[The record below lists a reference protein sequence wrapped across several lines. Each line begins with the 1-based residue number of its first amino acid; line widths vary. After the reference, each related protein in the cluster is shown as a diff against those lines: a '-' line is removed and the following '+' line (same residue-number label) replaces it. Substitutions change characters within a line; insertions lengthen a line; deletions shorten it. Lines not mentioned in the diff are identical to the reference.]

1 MEKTAIYIW
10 GCGRNGKAASQYYA
24 DNYQILGFID
34 NEEKTWGSKVAGY
47 FVYSPDQLYIDKE
60 AVIVAVA
67 HGFEEI
73 MVQLT
78 RQYGIEEVIRYTASE
93 SRLNG
98 RDYLDARVDYEG
110 KVVVALMGGIGNQ
123 MFQYA
128 FGRASAQ
135 MGNKVVYDISRLS
148 AGTRTISSLTHIFA
162 NCRMEF
168 SAPGSENYYRNKYG
182 RADGGIYRPPF
193 FREREASEI
202 KKIEVEKELL
212 QEPEGYFWGY
222 WQSEKYFSYIKE
234 DIRHAFVFSVI
245 DKSLYQYAKEIRTM
259 NAVSIHIRRGDYL
272 IGNNQE
278 IFGDICTIE
287 YYKAAVS
294 YMEEIVH
301 EPKFYIFSN
310 DMHWVREN
318 IHVPN
323 AKYVEESLFD
333 RYEDWYDMYL
343 MSVCKHNIIA
353 NSSFSWW
360 GAWLNVNMKKIVIAP
375 RRWFNGCE
383 APDIC
388 PSEWVRL

>member
-1 MEKTAIYIW
+1 MK
-10 GCGRNGKAASQYYA
+10 
-24 DNYQILGFID
+24 
-34 NEEKTWGSKVAGY
+34 
-47 FVYSPDQLYIDKE
+47 
-60 AVIVAVA
+60 
-67 HGFEEI
+67 
-73 MVQLT
+73 
-78 RQYGIEEVIRYTASE
+78 
-93 SRLNG
+93 
-98 RDYLDARVDYEG
+98 
-110 KVVVALMGGIGNQ
+110 
-123 MFQYA
+123 
-128 FGRASAQ
+128 
-135 MGNKVVYDISRLS
+135 IS
-148 AGTRTISSLTHIFA
+148 
-162 NCRMEF
+162 M
-168 SAPGSENYYRNKYG
+168 PGSEEYYRKKYG
-182 RADGGIYRPPF
+182 SEDGGIYRPPF

-202 KKIEVEKELL
+202 KKVEAEKELL
-212 QEPEGYFWGY
+212 QESEGYFLGY
-222 WQSEKYFSYIKE
+222 WQSEKYFSFIKE
-234 DIRHAFVFSVI
+234 DIRRTYTFCVT
-245 DKSLYQYAKEIRTM
+245 DKRLRQYAEEIRKV

-318 IHVPN
+318 LHFPN

-360 GAWLNVNMKKIVIAP
+360 GAWLNVNTEKIVIAP
-375 RRWFNGCE
+375 RRWFNGGE